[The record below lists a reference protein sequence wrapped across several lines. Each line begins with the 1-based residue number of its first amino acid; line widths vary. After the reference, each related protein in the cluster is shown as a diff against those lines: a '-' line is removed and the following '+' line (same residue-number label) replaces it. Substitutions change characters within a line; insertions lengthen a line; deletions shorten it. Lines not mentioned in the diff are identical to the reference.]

1 MIDNFV
7 EYMWYLFTTP
17 YKKIRKA
24 LNSWYILCKVF
35 GRRFDE
41 LKEDVLRA
49 RDEGMV
55 ATCCH
60 EMLPVHGAD
69 RRLFRYE
76 GEQAENFRS
85 RIAMYEEVC
94 RLGGTDEGM
103 ILAVMALG
111 FLDVEKKTAKELY
124 GDMERWA
131 EFYIILP
138 MDLDTVYPIGLK
150 LLKKEVRKIKEVGAL
165 DNYLIRLQG
174 RMYLQDTV
182 QLIRCVI
189 IMKIRWYHNALWD
202 GKIQWNGQEQWSSR
216 ETNHPLRVIS
226 KMKQEATLSSTA
238 ELTQRYHYWTWNGE
252 YKWNGQRNWDAEIK
266 KEAI

>member
-1 MIDNFV
+1 MIENFV
-7 EYMWYLFTTP
+7 EYMWYLFTPP
-17 YKKIRKA
+17 YKKVRKA

-76 GEQAENFRS
+76 GEQTENFRS

-131 EFYIILP
+131 EFYIIH
-138 MDLDTVYPIGLK
+138 
-150 LLKKEVRKIKEVGAL
+150 
-165 DNYLIRLQG
+165 
-174 RMYLQDTV
+174 V
-182 QLIRCVI
+182 QI
-189 IMKIRWYHNALWD
+189 
-202 GKIQWNGQEQWSSR
+202 
-216 ETNHPLRVIS
+216 
-226 KMKQEATLSSTA
+226 
-238 ELTQRYHYWTWNGE
+238 
-252 YKWNGQRNWDAEIK
+252 
-266 KEAI
+266 